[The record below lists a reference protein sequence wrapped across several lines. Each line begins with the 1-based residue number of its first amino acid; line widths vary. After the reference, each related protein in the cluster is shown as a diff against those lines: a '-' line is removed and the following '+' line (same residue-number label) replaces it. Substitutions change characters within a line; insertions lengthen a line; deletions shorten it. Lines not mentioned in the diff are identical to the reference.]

1 MTTFWWVVLG
11 VWAGL
16 NIATVAVGEIRYR
29 RNVRAARA
37 RWENEI
43 DRRTRCGIR

>member
-1 MTTFWWVVLG
+1 MSTFWFVVFA
-11 VWAGL
+11 VWAAL

-29 RNVRAARA
+29 RNVKAARK

-43 DRRTRCGIR
+43 DRRTR